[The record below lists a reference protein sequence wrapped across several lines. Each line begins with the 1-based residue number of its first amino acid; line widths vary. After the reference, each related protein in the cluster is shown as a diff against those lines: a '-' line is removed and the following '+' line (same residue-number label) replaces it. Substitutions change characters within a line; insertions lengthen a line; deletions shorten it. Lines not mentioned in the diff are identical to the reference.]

1 MKKHIYDDNNG
12 LSYTLHGDYY
22 LPDLVLPEEE
32 PVTYG
37 KYGMLRRTFLKE
49 YKKGIYSLLLT
60 QGKLV
65 EHLNQV
71 DRDANDKM
79 ELLVRQMA
87 KRQGVTEKLKEENQ
101 MLWVGRMNNIN
112 NAAEEIV
119 LLEIVYC

>member
-1 MKKHIYDDNNG
+1 MKKHIYDENNG

-32 PVTYG
+32 PGTYW

-49 YKKGIYSLLLT
+49 NKKGMYSLLLT

-71 DRDANDKM
+71 DQEAKDKI
-79 ELLVRQMA
+79 ELLVQKMA
-87 KRQGVTEKLKEENQ
+87 ELQGMTEKLKEENQ
-101 MLWVGRMNNIN
+101 MLWVGMMNNIN

-119 LLEIVYC
+119 LKELVYV

>member
-37 KYGMLRRTFLKE
+37 KYGLLRRTFLRE
-49 YKKGIYSLLLT
+49 HRKGMYSLLLT

-65 EHLNQV
+65 KHLNQV
-71 DRDANDKM
+71 DREANDKM
-79 ELLVRQMA
+79 KLLVQKMA
-87 KRQGVTEKLKEENQ
+87 ELQGVTEKLKEENQ
-101 MLWVGRMNNIN
+101 MLWVGMMNNIKS
-112 NAAEEIV
+112 AAEEIE
-119 LLEIVYC
+119 LKELVYI

>member
-37 KYGMLRRTFLKE
+37 KYGMLRRTFLRE
-49 YKKGIYSLLLT
+49 HRKGIYSLLLT

-71 DRDANDKM
+71 DREANDKM
-79 ELLVRQMA
+79 ELLVQKMA
-87 KRQGVTEKLKEENQ
+87 KLEGVTEKLKEENQ
-101 MLWVGRMNNIN
+101 MLWIGMMNNIN

-119 LLEIVYC
+119 LLEIVYR

>member
-1 MKKHIYDDNNG
+1 MKKYIYDENNG

-37 KYGMLRRTFLKE
+37 KYGMLRRTFLKK
-49 YKKGIYSLLLT
+49 YKKGIYSQLLT

>member
-12 LSYTLHGDYY
+12 LSYTLQGDYY

-49 YKKGIYSLLLT
+49 HKKGVYSLLLT

-71 DRDANDKM
+71 DREANDKM
-79 ELLVRQMA
+79 ELLVGKMA
-87 KRQGVTEKLKEENQ
+87 ERQGVTEKLKEENQ
-101 MLWVGRMNNIN
+101 MLWVGMMNNIN

>member
-37 KYGMLRRTFLKE
+37 KYGMLRRIFLKE

-71 DRDANDKM
+71 YRDANDKM

-119 LLEIVYC
+119 LKELVYV

>member
-1 MKKHIYDDNNG
+1 MKKHIYDENNG

-49 YKKGIYSLLLT
+49 HRKGIYSLLLT
-60 QGKLV
+60 QGKLG

-71 DRDANDKM
+71 DQEANDKM
-79 ELLVRQMA
+79 ELLVQKMA
-87 KRQGVTEKLKEENQ
+87 ELQGVTEKLKEENQ
-101 MLWVGRMNNIN
+101 MLWVGMMNNIN

>member
-1 MKKHIYDDNNG
+1 MKKHIYDENNG
-12 LSYTLHGDYY
+12 LSYTLHEDYY

-49 YKKGIYSLLLT
+49 HKKGIYSLLLT

-65 EHLNQV
+65 EHLNRV

-79 ELLVRQMA
+79 ELLVVQMA
-87 KRQGVTEKLKEENQ
+87 KMQGVTEKLKEENQ
-101 MLWVGRMNNIN
+101 MLWVGKMNNIN

>member
-1 MKKHIYDDNNG
+1 MKKHIYDENNG

-49 YKKGIYSLLLT
+49 HKKGIYSLLIA

-71 DRDANDKM
+71 DQEANDKM
-79 ELLVRQMA
+79 ELLVEQMA
-87 KRQGVTEKLKEENQ
+87 ERQGVTEKLKEENQ
-101 MLWVGRMNNIN
+101 MLWVGMMNNIN
-112 NAAEEIV
+112 NVAEEIV
-119 LLEIVYC
+119 LPEIVYY

>member
-1 MKKHIYDDNNG
+1 MKKHIYDENNG

-32 PVTYG
+32 PITYG
-37 KYGMLRRTFLKE
+37 KYGLLRRTFLRE
-49 YKKGIYSLLLT
+49 HRKGIYSLLLT

-71 DRDANDKM
+71 DREANYKI
-79 ELLVRQMA
+79 ELLVQKMA
-87 KRQGVTEKLKEENQ
+87 ELEGVTEKLKEENQ
-101 MLWVGRMNNIN
+101 MLWVRMMNNIN

>member
-71 DRDANDKM
+71 HRGANDKM

-101 MLWVGRMNNIN
+101 MLWVGRMNNII

>member
-49 YKKGIYSLLLT
+49 YKKGIYSQLLT

-101 MLWVGRMNNIN
+101 MLWVGMMNNIN

-119 LLEIVYC
+119 LKELVYV

>member
-12 LSYTLHGDYY
+12 LSYTLNGDYY

-37 KYGMLRRTFLKE
+37 KYGLLRLTFLKE
-49 YKKGIYSLLLT
+49 HRKGIYSLLLT

-71 DRDANDKM
+71 DQEANDKM
-79 ELLVRQMA
+79 ELLVEKMAERQ
-87 KRQGVTEKLKEENQ
+87 RVNEKLKEENQ
-101 MLWVGRMNNIN
+101 MLWVGMMNNIN

>member
-79 ELLVRQMA
+79 ELLMRQMA
-87 KRQGVTEKLKEENQ
+87 KLQGVTEKLKEENQ

-119 LLEIVYC
+119 LKELVYA

>member
-49 YKKGIYSLLLT
+49 HKKGIYSLLLT

-71 DRDANDKM
+71 DREANDKM
-79 ELLVRQMA
+79 ELLVQEMA
-87 KRQGVTEKLKEENQ
+87 KLEGVTEKLKEENQ
-101 MLWVGRMNNIN
+101 MLWIGMMNNIN

-119 LLEIVYC
+119 LLEIVYR

>member
-22 LPDLVLPEEE
+22 LPDLALPEEE
-32 PVTYG
+32 PDTYG

-65 EHLNQV
+65 EYLNQV
-71 DRDANDKM
+71 GRDANDKM

-87 KRQGVTEKLKEENQ
+87 KRQGVIRLFF
-101 MLWVGRMNNIN
+101 
-112 NAAEEIV
+112 
-119 LLEIVYC
+119 

>member
-1 MKKHIYDDNNG
+1 MKKHIYDENNR

-49 YKKGIYSLLLT
+49 HKKGIYSLLIA

-71 DRDANDKM
+71 DQEANDKM
-79 ELLVRQMA
+79 ELLVEQMA
-87 KRQGVTEKLKEENQ
+87 ERQGVTEKLKEENQ
-101 MLWVGRMNNIN
+101 MLWVGMMNNIN

-119 LLEIVYC
+119 LPEIVYC

>member
-1 MKKHIYDDNNG
+1 MKKHIYDENNR

-32 PVTYG
+32 PVSYG

-49 YKKGIYSLLLT
+49 HKKGIYSLLIA

-71 DRDANDKM
+71 DQEANDKM
-79 ELLVRQMA
+79 ELLVEQMA
-87 KRQGVTEKLKEENQ
+87 ERQGVTEKLKEENQ
-101 MLWVGRMNNIN
+101 MLWVGMINNIN
-112 NAAEEIV
+112 NAAEEIM
-119 LLEIVYC
+119 LPEIVYC